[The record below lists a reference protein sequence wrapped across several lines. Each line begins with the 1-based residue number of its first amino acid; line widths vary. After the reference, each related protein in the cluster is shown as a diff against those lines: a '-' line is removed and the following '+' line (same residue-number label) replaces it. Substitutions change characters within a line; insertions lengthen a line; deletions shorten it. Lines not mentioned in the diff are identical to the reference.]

1 MSITSLKQVLAL
13 VEEEKAKVEQTI
25 TEFATKQLCYA
36 RNKALQPA
44 IWAKE
49 QADQIKEELA
59 EQKLITIFGKQLDD
73 AEKLLVK
80 ANKRLA
86 DIQAEINR
94 AAAIQER
101 VLALLRA
108 DGIDVSFFLDC
119 SLDPPESLGSIA
131 DQLADTVEVAVSIAE
146 GEVDVTTVVGVPDI
160 NVPIPDVVREAQE
173 AAERVGGI
181 AGSVKAIKERQ
192 ELIGDELEEK
202 GL

>member
-1 MSITSLKQVLAL
+1 MSITSITQVLAL

-49 QADQIKEELA
+49 QADQIKEEL
-59 EQKLITIFGKQLDD
+59 EEKTLITFFEKQLDD

-131 DQLADTVEVAVSIAE
+131 DQLTAAVDVAVSVE
-146 GEVDVTTVVGVPDI
+146 GEVDVSVAVGVPDI
-160 NVPIPDVVREAQE
+160 NVPIPDVVEDAKE
-173 AAERVGGI
+173 AAARVGGI
-181 AGSVKAIKERQ
+181 AGSVKAIKQRQ

>member
-1 MSITSLKQVLAL
+1 MSITSITQVLAL

-49 QADQIKEELA
+49 QADQIEEEL
-59 EQKLITIFGKQLDD
+59 EEKTLITFFEKQLDD

-131 DQLADTVEVAVSIAE
+131 DQLTAAVDVAVSVE
-146 GEVDVTTVVGVPDI
+146 GEVDVSVAVGVPDI
-160 NVPIPDVVREAQE
+160 NVPIPDVVEDAKE
-173 AAERVGGI
+173 AAARVGGI
-181 AGSVKAIKERQ
+181 AGSVKAIKQRQ

>member
-1 MSITSLKQVLAL
+1 MSITSITQVLAL

-44 IWAKE
+44 IWAEE
-49 QADQIKEELA
+49 QTKQIKEEL
-59 EQKLITIFGKQLDD
+59 EEKTLITFFEKQLDD

-131 DQLADTVEVAVSIAE
+131 DQLTAAVDVAVSVE
-146 GEVDVTTVVGVPDI
+146 GEVDVSVAVGVPDI
-160 NVPIPDVVREAQE
+160 NVPIPDVVEDAKE
-173 AAERVGGI
+173 AAARVGGI
-181 AGSVKAIKERQ
+181 AGSVKAIKQRQ

>member
-1 MSITSLKQVLAL
+1 MSITSITQVLAL

-36 RNKALQPA
+36 RNKALQPV
-44 IWAKE
+44 IWAEE
-49 QADQIKEELA
+49 QTKQIKEEL
-59 EQKLITIFGKQLDD
+59 EEKTLITFFEKQLDD

-131 DQLADTVEVAVSIAE
+131 DQLTAAVDVAVSVE
-146 GEVDVTTVVGVPDI
+146 GEVDVSVAVGVPDI
-160 NVPIPDVVREAQE
+160 NVPIPDVVEDAKE
-173 AAERVGGI
+173 AAARVGGI
-181 AGSVKAIKERQ
+181 AGSVKAIKQRQ

>member
-1 MSITSLKQVLAL
+1 MSITSITQVLAL
-13 VEEEKAKVEQTI
+13 VEEEKEKVEQTI

-36 RNKALQPA
+36 RNKALQPV
-44 IWAKE
+44 IWAEE
-49 QADQIKEELA
+49 QTKQIKEEL
-59 EQKLITIFGKQLDD
+59 EEKTLITFFEKQLDD

-131 DQLADTVEVAVSIAE
+131 DQLTAAVDVAVSVE
-146 GEVDVTTVVGVPDI
+146 GEVDVSVAIGVPDI
-160 NVPIPDVVREAQE
+160 NVPIPDVVEDAKE
-173 AAERVGGI
+173 AAARVGGI
-181 AGSVKAIKERQ
+181 AGSVKAIKQRQ

>member
-1 MSITSLKQVLAL
+1 MSITSITQVLAL

-49 QADQIKEELA
+49 QADQIKEEL
-59 EQKLITIFGKQLDD
+59 EEKTLITFFEKELDD

-131 DQLADTVEVAVSIAE
+131 DQLTAAVDVAVSVE
-146 GEVDVTTVVGVPDI
+146 GEVDVSVAVGVPDI
-160 NVPIPDVVREAQE
+160 NVPIPDVVEDAKE
-173 AAERVGGI
+173 AAARVGGI
-181 AGSVKAIKERQ
+181 AGSVKAIKQRQ

>member
-44 IWAKE
+44 IWAEE
-49 QADQIKEELA
+49 QTKQIKEEL
-59 EQKLITIFGKQLDD
+59 EEKTLITFFEKQLDD

-131 DQLADTVEVAVSIAE
+131 DQLTAAVDVAVSVE
-146 GEVDVTTVVGVPDI
+146 GEVDVSVAVGVPDI
-160 NVPIPDVVREAQE
+160 NVPIPDVVEDAKE
-173 AAERVGGI
+173 AAARVGGI
-181 AGSVKAIKERQ
+181 AGSVKAIKQRQ

>member
-1 MSITSLKQVLAL
+1 MSITSITQVLAL

-44 IWAKE
+44 IWAEE
-49 QADQIKEELA
+49 QAKQIEEELA
-59 EQKLITIFGKQLDD
+59 EQTLITIFGKQLDD

-131 DQLADTVEVAVSIAE
+131 DQLTAAVDVAVSVE
-146 GEVDVTTVVGVPDI
+146 GEVDVSVAVGVPDI
-160 NVPIPDVVREAQE
+160 NVPIPDVVEDAKE
-173 AAERVGGI
+173 AAARVGGI
-181 AGSVKAIKERQ
+181 AGSVKAIKQRQ

>member
-1 MSITSLKQVLAL
+1 MSITSITQVLAL

-44 IWAKE
+44 IWAEE
-49 QADQIKEELA
+49 QTKQIKEEL
-59 EQKLITIFGKQLDD
+59 EEKTLITFFEKELDD

-131 DQLADTVEVAVSIAE
+131 DQLTAAVDVAVSVE
-146 GEVDVTTVVGVPDI
+146 GEVDVSVAVGVPDI
-160 NVPIPDVVREAQE
+160 NVPIPDVVEDAKE
-173 AAERVGGI
+173 AAARVGGI
-181 AGSVKAIKERQ
+181 AGSVKAIKQRQ

>member
-1 MSITSLKQVLAL
+1 MSITSITQVLAL

-44 IWAKE
+44 IWAEE
-49 QADQIKEELA
+49 QAKQIEEELA
-59 EQKLITIFGKQLDD
+59 EQTLITIFGKQLDD

-131 DQLADTVEVAVSIAE
+131 DQLTAAVDVAVSVG
-146 GEVDVTTVVGVPDI
+146 GEVDVSVAVGVPDI
-160 NVPIPDVVREAQE
+160 NVPIPDVVEDAKE
-173 AAERVGGI
+173 AAARVGGI
-181 AGSVKAIKERQ
+181 AGSVKAIKQRQ

>member
-1 MSITSLKQVLAL
+1 MSITSITQVLAL

-36 RNKALQPA
+36 RNKALQPV
-44 IWAKE
+44 IWAEE
-49 QADQIKEELA
+49 QTKQIKEEL
-59 EQKLITIFGKQLDD
+59 EEKTLITFFEKQLDD

-131 DQLADTVEVAVSIAE
+131 DQLTAAVDVAVSVE
-146 GEVDVTTVVGVPDI
+146 GEVDVSVAIGVPDI
-160 NVPIPDVVREAQE
+160 NVPIPDVVEDAKE
-173 AAERVGGI
+173 AAARVGGI
-181 AGSVKAIKERQ
+181 AGSVKAIKQRQ

>member
-1 MSITSLKQVLAL
+1 MSITSITQVLAL

-49 QADQIKEELA
+49 QADQIEEEL
-59 EQKLITIFGKQLDD
+59 EEKTLITFFEKQLDD

-131 DQLADTVEVAVSIAE
+131 DQLTAAVDVAVSVE
-146 GEVDVTTVVGVPDI
+146 GEVDVSVAIGVPDI
-160 NVPIPDVVREAQE
+160 NVPIPDVVEDAKE
-173 AAERVGGI
+173 AAARVGGI
-181 AGSVKAIKERQ
+181 AGSVKAIKQRQ

>member
-44 IWAKE
+44 IWAEE
-49 QADQIKEELA
+49 QAKQIEEELA
-59 EQKLITIFGKQLDD
+59 EQTLITIFGKQLDD

-131 DQLADTVEVAVSIAE
+131 DQLTAAVDVAVSVE
-146 GEVDVTTVVGVPDI
+146 GEVDVSVAVGVPDI
-160 NVPIPDVVREAQE
+160 NVPIPDVVEDAKE
-173 AAERVGGI
+173 AAARVGGI
-181 AGSVKAIKERQ
+181 AGSVKAIKQRQ